1 MKRFVQAVG
10 IALAAFFALG
20 QAWAADSFYA
30 DPNSE
35 AAVWVRAHADDPRA
49 AKIAASIVHVPT
61 AQWFGSW
68 NRDVQA
74 AVDQYVNAANAAH
87 QVPILVAY
95 NIPERDCGGASAGGA
110 ADVSAY
116 RAWID
121 AFSQGIGKSRAMV
134 VVEPDSL
141 AQLDCFKTPEG
152 QQTRLD
158 LLRYAVSRM
167 RLNAPEADVYLD
179 AGNAHWIG
187 ADAMAN
193 RLHDAGIGEVKGFA
207 LNVSNFYTTQ
217 ESLAYA
223 NAVNEQLSN
232 RFGLTKPVVVDTSRN
247 GNGSEGQWC
256 NPASA
261 RLGEPTGEP
270 SGQIWLAWIKNP
282 GTSDGPCGVAPA
294 LKAGGFDPDLAVRL
308 IDGE

>member
-1 MKRFVQAVG
+1 MKRPVQVVG
-10 IALAAFFALG
+10 IMLAAFFTIGA
-20 QAWAADSFYA
+20 ACAADSFYA

-49 AKIAASIVHVPT
+49 AKIAAAIVHVPT

-68 NRDVQA
+68 NHDVQA
-74 AVDQYVNAANAAH
+74 AVHQYVDAANAAH
-87 QVPILVAY
+87 QTPMLVAY
-95 NIPERDCGGASAGGA
+95 NIPGRDCGGASAGGA
-110 ADVSAY
+110 DDADAY

-121 AFSQGIGKSRAMV
+121 AFSQGVGKSKAMV

-141 AQLDCFKTPEG
+141 AQLDCFKTPET
-152 QQTRLD
+152 QQARLD
-158 LLRYAVSRM
+158 LLRYAVSRL

-179 AGNAHWIG
+179 AGNAHWIA
-187 ADAMAN
+187 ADVMAN
-193 RLHDAGIGEVKGFA
+193 RLHDAGIDEVKGFA
-207 LNVSNFYTTQ
+207 LNVSNFYTAQ

-223 NAVNEQLSN
+223 NAVNELLSN
-232 RFGLTKPVVVDTSRN
+232 RFGFTKSVVVDTSRN

-270 SGQIWLAWIKNP
+270 AGQIWLAWIKNP
-282 GTSDGPCGVAPA
+282 GNSDGPCGIAPTV
-294 LKAGGFDPDLAVRL
+294 KAGVFSPDLAAHL

>member
-1 MKRFVQAVG
+1 MRGNFRHG
-10 IALAAFFALG
+10 
-20 QAWAADSFYA
+20 
-30 DPNSE
+30 
-35 AAVWVRAHADDPRA
+35 
-49 AKIAASIVHVPT
+49 
-61 AQWFGSW
+61 
-68 NRDVQA
+68 
-74 AVDQYVNAANAAH
+74 
-87 QVPILVAY
+87 AY
-95 NIPERDCGGASAGGA
+95 DIPERDCGGVSAGGA
-110 ADVSAY
+110 PDASAY

-121 AFSQGIGKSRAMV
+121 AFSHGIGKSKAIV

-141 AQLDCFKTPEG
+141 AQLDCFKTAEG
-152 QQTRLD
+152 QQARLD
-158 LLRYAVSRM
+158 LLHYALA
-167 RLNAPEADVYLD
+167 RLRVNAPEADVYLD
-179 AGNAHWIG
+179 AGNAHWIA

-207 LNVSNFYTTQ
+207 VNVSNFCTTQ

-223 NAVNEQLSN
+223 SAVNDLLSS
-232 RFGLTKPVVVDTSRN
+232 RFGLTKSVVVDTSRN

-282 GTSDGPCGVAPA
+282 GSSDGPCGVAPTM
-294 LKAGGFDPDLAVRL
+294 KAGEFNPDLGVRL